1 MAKAVNDATEQK
13 AGDMFQYLV
22 ALRDCFELEESDKL
36 QIETNG
42 DVSII
47 SGNIGKVQ
55 KEVKHH
61 FVKTSLSDRDIDFW
75 KTLANWYED
84 FERIKAFKALV
95 LYTTSNIKMISVFHG
110 WNVLSAE
117 DKLARLEKI
126 GSVKKEREKG
136 FREQYSR
143 IFNSSYNKA
152 NLLEILSK
160 FTIEPS
166 RKDIAGISDEFSK
179 YVGHI
184 PKENR
189 DHYIGALLGRILLS
203 LKDPPHKWEVTRGEF
218 DKILQ
223 DESSAYGEA
232 KSKPL
237 PTEFAQGVVPSN
249 EKSALKEK
257 RFVKAI
263 IDIDYPQMV
272 PGAVSDYWKTDMTIA
287 KYFRNDLT
295 YLSSLSTYAGELSQK
310 LFYAKEDKKLDAAG
324 KTEEEKISLSKRL
337 YLQAMQWEV
346 MEFGSIIRNQ
356 GFFQHG
362 VIHNIVDDGD
372 FEWKVGGEDEHPKD
386 SKT

>member
-47 SGNIGKVQ
+47 SGNIGKIQ

-61 FVKTSLSDRDIDFW
+61 FGKTSLSDRDIDFW

-95 LYTTSNIKMISVFHG
+95 LYTTSNIKTISAFHG
-110 WNVLSAE
+110 WNVLSAG

-152 NLLEILSK
+152 NLLDILSK

-203 LKDPPHKWEVTRGEF
+203 LKYPPHKWEVTREAF

-223 DESSAYGEA
+223 DESAAYGEA

-249 EKSALKEK
+249 EESALKEK
-257 RFVKAI
+257 QFVKAI

-295 YLSSLSTYAGELSQK
+295 YLSSLNTYTGELSQK
-310 LFYAKEDKKLDAAG
+310 LLYAKEEKKLVAAG
-324 KTEEEKISLSKRL
+324 KTEEEKISLSKLL
-337 YLQAMQWEV
+337 YLQAMQWEA

-362 VIHNIVDDGD
+362 VIHNIVDEGD
-372 FEWKVGGEDEHPKD
+372 FEWKVGGENEHPED

>member
-61 FVKTSLSDRDIDFW
+61 FGKTSLSDRDIDFW

-95 LYTTSNIKMISVFHG
+95 LYTTSSIKTISVFHG
-110 WNVLSAE
+110 WNMLSVE

-184 PKENR
+184 PKDNR

-203 LKDPPHKWEVTRGEF
+203 LKDPPHKWEVTREEF

-249 EKSALKEK
+249 EESALKEK

-272 PGAVSDYWKTDMTIA
+272 PSAVSDYWKTDMTIA

-295 YLSSLSTYAGELSQK
+295 YLSSLSTYVGELSQK
-310 LFYAKEDKKLDAAG
+310 LFYAKEDKILDVAG

-337 YLQAMQWEV
+337 YLQAMQWEA

-362 VIHNIVDDGD
+362 VIHNIVDDGK
-372 FEWKVGGEDEHPKD
+372 FEWKVGGGDEHPKD

>member
-61 FVKTSLSDRDIDFW
+61 FGKTSLSDRDIDFW

-95 LYTTSNIKMISVFHG
+95 LYTTSSIKTISVFHG
-110 WNVLSAE
+110 WNMLSVE

-184 PKENR
+184 PKDNR

-203 LKDPPHKWEVTRGEF
+203 LKDPPHKWEVTREEF

-249 EKSALKEK
+249 EESALKEK

-272 PGAVSDYWKTDMTIA
+272 PSAVSDYWKTDMTIA

-295 YLSSLSTYAGELSQK
+295 YLSSLSTYVGELSQK
-310 LFYAKEDKKLDAAG
+310 LFYAKEDKILDAAG

-337 YLQAMQWEV
+337 YLQAMQWEA

-362 VIHNIVDDGD
+362 VIHNIVDDGN
-372 FEWKVGGEDEHPKD
+372 FEWKVGGGDEHPKD

>member
-1 MAKAVNDATEQK
+1 MAKAINDATEQK
-13 AGDMFQYLV
+13 VGDIFQYLV
-22 ALRDCFELEESDKL
+22 ALRDCFELDESDRL

-47 SGNIGKVQ
+47 SGNGGKFQ

-61 FVKTSLSDRDIDFW
+61 LGRRVLSDRDIDFW

-84 FERIKAFKALV
+84 FERIKGFKSLI
-95 LYTTSNIKMISVFHG
+95 LYTTSNIKTTSAFQG
-110 WNVLSAE
+110 WNFLNAE
-117 DKLARLEKI
+117 DKLARLEKV
-126 GSVKKEREKG
+126 GATTKRQEKG
-136 FREQYSR
+136 FREQYLR
-143 IFNSSYNKA
+143 IFNSGYNKA

-160 FTIEPS
+160 FIIEPS
-166 RKDIAGISDEFSK
+166 RKNIAGISDEFSK

-184 PKENR
+184 PTENR
-189 DHYIGALLGRILLS
+189 DHYIGALLGRILFF
-203 LKDPPHKWEVTRGEF
+203 LKNPPHKWEVTREVF

-223 DESSAYGEA
+223 DESAAYG
-232 KSKPL
+232 KSNSSPL
-237 PTEFAQGVVPSN
+237 PTEFAQGVVPSS
-249 EKSALKEK
+249 EDKSLKEK

-263 IDIDYPQMV
+263 VDIDYPQMI

-295 YLSSLSTYAGELSQK
+295 YLSSLNTYTGELLQK
-310 LFYAKEDKKLDAAG
+310 LFFAKEDKKLDAAG

-337 YLQAMQWEV
+337 YLQAMQWEA

-362 VIHNIVDDGD
+362 IIHNIVDEGD
-372 FEWKVGGEDEHPKD
+372 FEWRVGDENEHPEY

>member
-1 MAKAVNDATEQK
+1 MAKAVNDATVQK

-61 FVKTSLSDRDIDFW
+61 FGKTLLSDRDIDFW

-84 FERIKAFKALV
+84 FERIKAFKTLV
-95 LYTTSNIKMISVFHG
+95 LYTTSSIKSISVFHG

-143 IFNSSYNKA
+143 IFNSSYNKEY
-152 NLLEILSK
+152 LLEILSK

-166 RKDIAGISDEFSK
+166 RKDIAGISDEFLK

-203 LKDPPHKWEVTRGEF
+203 LKDPPHKWEVTREEF

-249 EKSALKEK
+249 EESALKEK

-295 YLSSLSTYAGELSQK
+295 YLSSLNTYTGELSQK
-310 LFYAKEDKKLDAAG
+310 LFYAKEDKELDAAG

-337 YLQAMQWEV
+337 FLHAMQWEA

-372 FEWKVGGEDEHPKD
+372 FEWKVGGKYEHPKD